1 MYAQGEKISPVN
13 IADEMQKSFIDY
25 SMSVIIARALPDA
38 RDGLKPSQRRILFA
52 MHELGL
58 QPNRQHRKC
67 AKIAG
72 DTSGNYHPHGEQVIY
87 PTLVHMAQD
96 FAMRYPLVDGQGN
109 FGSIDGDE
117 AAAMRYTEAR
127 LTPVA
132 MLMLADLDQET
143 VDFQPN
149 YDETRQEPRVLP
161 SGFPNLICNGSTG
174 IAVGMATS
182 IPPHNLNEVVD
193 ACIHL
198 IDNPDCTVED
208 LHQFV
213 TGPDFPTGGM
223 ICGKSQILEAYK
235 SGRGTIK
242 LRGRAGIEEVG
253 GKEQI
258 IITQVPFNVAPS
270 TVETQIAAL
279 VNDDKIKG
287 ISDVRNETNKDGVR
301 LVIELKRGIPPKVVL
316 NNLFKQTQLE
326 TTVGINLLAIDRG
339 RPRTLNLKQLLACY
353 TEHRREVV
361 TRRTRHELREAERR
375 AEILDA
381 CLIAL
386 SNLDEFIRI
395 IRESRTREEAKI
407 KLLSFSFTRAQAEH
421 FGLHIRSEARLVKGR
436 YEFSET
442 QVDHILDLRLYQ
454 LTGLERDKIAKE
466 YKEIIARIKELTGI
480 LASEA
485 KIWGVIKKELKDLRE
500 KHGDSRFTDIVPEE
514 GEIRIE
520 DLIANEAAIITI
532 THGGYIKRTAVSAYR
547 AQRRGGKGVSGQD
560 TKDDTDFVEHLFT
573 ASTHDF
579 IMFCTENGRVYCEK
593 VYDIPEAGRAARG
606 KSIANLLAL
615 REGEKIAAMIRIQ
628 EFTDQLFLFFAT
640 QNGVVKKTNLGE
652 YANVRRGGIQGI
664 NIEKDD
670 RLIGV
675 KRTNGNHEIVL
686 VSRNGQSIRFH
697 EEEARDMG
705 RTATGVWGMDLDK
718 DDVLVAVEI
727 VDPQATLLVA
737 GENGIGKRTEFEE
750 YRRQSRG
757 GKGIITMATSEK
769 TGRVVGAL
777 SVTETDEIMLTTA
790 GGQTV
795 RCRVKDVR
803 TSGRNTQGVRLIT
816 PGSGDKLVA
825 IARVITES
833 QEAAAESGQTE
844 TGQPNLPLREPPK
857 PPPAAAS

>member
-1 MYAQGEKISPVN
+1 MYAQGEKISPIN

-25 SMSVIIARALPDA
+25 SMSVIISRALPDA

-58 QPNRQHRKC
+58 APNRPHRKC

-96 FAMRYPLVDGQGN
+96 FALRYPLIDGQGN
-109 FGSIDGDE
+109 FGSIDGDDP
-117 AAAMRYTEAR
+117 AAMRYTEAR
-127 LTPVA
+127 LSPIG
-132 MLMLADLDQET
+132 MLMLADLDKDT

-149 YDETRQEPRVLP
+149 YDETRREPKVLAA
-161 SGFPNLICNGSTG
+161 GFPNLICNGSTG

-182 IPPHNLNEVVD
+182 IPPHNLSEVVD

-198 IDNPDCTVED
+198 IDNPECEVEAICKII
-208 LHQFV
+208 

-223 ICGKSQILEAYK
+223 ICGKGPILDAYK
-235 SGRGTIK
+235 TGRGTIK
-242 LRGRAGIEEVG
+242 LRGRAGVEESG
-253 GKEQI
+253 GKDQI
-258 IITQVPFNVAPS
+258 IITQMPFNVAPS
-270 TVETQIAAL
+270 TVETQVASL
-279 VNDDKIKG
+279 VNDKRIEG
-287 ISDVRNETNKDGVR
+287 ISDIRNETNKDGVR
-301 LVIELKRGIPPKVVL
+301 LVIELKRGAIPKVIL
-316 NNLFKQTQLE
+316 SNLFKHTSLE
-326 TTVGINLLAIDRG
+326 TTIGINLLAIDHG
-339 RPRTLNLKQLLACY
+339 RPRTLDIKQLLACH

-361 TRRTRHELREAERR
+361 IRRTQFELRAAEAR

-381 CLIAL
+381 YLIAL
-386 SNLDEFIRI
+386 ANLDEFIRI

-407 KLLSFSFTRAQAEH
+407 KLMSFSWTKAQVQH
-421 FGLHIRSEARLVKGR
+421 FGLHIRSEARLVSGR
-436 YEFSET
+436 YEFSEK
-442 QVDHILDLRLYQ
+442 QVDQILDLRLYQ
-454 LTGLERDKIAKE
+454 LTGLERDKVTKE
-466 YKEIIARIKELTGI
+466 YKEIIARIGELTGV

-485 KIWGVIKKELKDLRE
+485 KIWGIVKKELKELKE
-500 KHGDSRFTDIVPEE
+500 KFGDTRLTDIVPEE
-514 GEIRIE
+514 GEIKIE
-520 DLIANEAAIITI
+520 DLIANEPAIITI
-532 THGGYIKRTAVSAYR
+532 THSGYIKRTAVSAYR

-579 IMFCTENGRVYCEK
+579 IMFSTENGRVYCEK

-628 EFTDQLFLFFAT
+628 DFSDQLHLLFAT
-640 QNGVVKKTNLGE
+640 QNGIIKKTNLSE
-652 YANVRRGGIQGI
+652 FSNVRRGGIQGV

-675 KRTNGNHEIVL
+675 KLTNGNSEIVL
-686 VSRNGQSIRFH
+686 VSRTGQSIRFH

-718 DDVLVAVEI
+718 DDLLVAIEI

-777 SVTETDEIMLTTA
+777 SVTDTDEIMLTTA

-803 TSGRNTQGVRLIT
+803 TSGRNTQGVRLIN

-833 QEAAAESGQTE
+833 QEAAAESGQ
-844 TGQPNLPLREPPK
+844 PALPLAAQT
-857 PPPAAAS
+857 PPPEEKK

>member
-1 MYAQGEKISPVN
+1 MYAQGEKIIPIN

-25 SMSVIIARALPDA
+25 SMSVIISRALPDA

-58 QPNRQHRKC
+58 APNRPHRKC

-96 FAMRYPLVDGQGN
+96 FALRYPLIDGQGN
-109 FGSIDGDE
+109 FGSIDGDDP
-117 AAAMRYTEAR
+117 AAMRYTEAR
-127 LTPVA
+127 LSPIGT
-132 MLMLADLDQET
+132 LMLADLDKDT

-149 YDETRQEPRVLP
+149 YDETRREPKVLAA
-161 SGFPNLICNGSTG
+161 GFPNLICNGSTG
-174 IAVGMATS
+174 IAVGMATN
-182 IPPHNLNEVVD
+182 IPPHNLSEVVD

-198 IDNPDCTVED
+198 IDNPECEVEAICKII
-208 LHQFV
+208 

-223 ICGKSQILEAYK
+223 ICGKGPILEAYK

-242 LRGRAGIEEVG
+242 LRGRAGVEESG
-253 GKEQI
+253 GKDQI
-258 IITQVPFNVAPS
+258 IITQMPFNVAPS
-270 TVETQIAAL
+270 TVETQVAAL
-279 VNDDKIKG
+279 VNDKRIEG
-287 ISDVRNETNKDGVR
+287 VSDIRNETNKDGVR
-301 LVIELKRGIPPKVVL
+301 LVIELKRGAIPKVIL
-316 NNLFKQTQLE
+316 SNLFKHTSLE
-326 TTVGINLLAIDRG
+326 TTIGINLLAIDRG
-339 RPRTLNLKQLLACY
+339 RPRTLNIKQLLECH
-353 TEHRREVV
+353 TEHRREVIV
-361 TRRTRHELREAERR
+361 RRTQFELRAAEAR
-375 AEILDA
+375 AETLDA
-381 CLIAL
+381 YLVAL

-395 IRESRTREEAKI
+395 IRESRAREEAKI
-407 KLLSFSFTRAQAEH
+407 KLMSFSWTKAQVQH
-421 FGLHIRSEARLVKGR
+421 FGLHIRSDARLVSGR
-436 YEFSET
+436 YEFSEK
-442 QVDHILDLRLYQ
+442 QADQILDLRLYQ
-454 LTGLERDKIAKE
+454 LTGMERDKISKE
-466 YKEIIARIKELTGI
+466 YKEIIAKINELAGI

-485 KIWGVIKKELKDLRE
+485 RIWGVVKKEMKELKE
-500 KHGDSRFTDIVPEE
+500 KFGDTRLTDIVPEE
-514 GEIRIE
+514 GEIKIE
-520 DLIANEAAIITI
+520 DLIANEPAIITI
-532 THGGYIKRTAVSAYR
+532 THSGYIKRTAVSAYR

-615 REGEKIAAMIRIQ
+615 REGEKVAAMIRIQ
-628 EFTDQLFLFFAT
+628 EFSDQLFLFFAT

-652 YANVRRGGIQGI
+652 FANVRRGGIQGI
-664 NIEKDD
+664 NIEKND

-675 KRTNGNHEIVL
+675 KRTNGNSEVVL
-686 VSRNGQSIRFH
+686 VSRTGQSIRFH

-705 RTATGVWGMDLDK
+705 RTATGVWGMDLD
-718 DDVLVAVEI
+718 DDDLLVAVEI
-727 VDPQATLLVA
+727 VDPAATLLVA
-737 GENGIGKRTEFEE
+737 GENGIGKRTDFEE
-750 YRRQSRG
+750 YRKQSRG

-777 SVTETDEIMLTTA
+777 SVTDTDEIMLTTA

-803 TSGRNTQGVRLIT
+803 TSGRNTQGVRLIA

-833 QEAAAESGQTE
+833 QEAAAESGQ
-844 TGQPNLPLREPPK
+844 PALPLPQPATELPK
-857 PPPAAAS
+857 PDAIQ

>member
-1 MYAQGEKISPVN
+1 MYAQGEKISPIN

-25 SMSVIIARALPDA
+25 SMSVIISRALPDA

-58 QPNRQHRKC
+58 APNRPHRKC

-96 FAMRYPLVDGQGN
+96 FALRYPLIDGQGN
-109 FGSIDGDE
+109 FGSIDGDDP
-117 AAAMRYTEAR
+117 AAMRYTEAR
-127 LTPVA
+127 LSPIG
-132 MLMLADLDQET
+132 MLMLADLDKDT

-149 YDETRQEPRVLP
+149 YDETRREPRVLAA
-161 SGFPNLICNGSTG
+161 GFPNLICNGSTG
-174 IAVGMATS
+174 IAVGMATN
-182 IPPHNLNEVVD
+182 IPPHNLSEVVD

-198 IDNPDCTVED
+198 IDNPECEVEAICKII
-208 LHQFV
+208 

-223 ICGKSQILEAYK
+223 ICGKGPILEAYK

-242 LRGRAGIEEVG
+242 LRGRAGVEESG
-253 GKEQI
+253 GKDQI
-258 IITQVPFNVAPS
+258 IITQMPFNVAPS
-270 TVETQIAAL
+270 TVETQVAAL
-279 VNDDKIKG
+279 VNDKRIEG
-287 ISDVRNETNKDGVR
+287 VSDIRNETNKDGVR
-301 LVIELKRGIPPKVVL
+301 LVIELKRGAIPKVIL
-316 NNLFKQTQLE
+316 SNLFKHTSLE
-326 TTVGINLLAIDRG
+326 TTIGINLLAIDHG
-339 RPRTLNLKQLLACY
+339 RPRTLDIKQLLGCH

-361 TRRTRHELREAERR
+361 IRRTQFELRAAEAR
-375 AEILDA
+375 AETLDA
-381 CLIAL
+381 YLIAL
-386 SNLDEFIRI
+386 ANLDEFIRI

-407 KLLSFSFTRAQAEH
+407 KLMSFSWTKAQVQH
-421 FGLHIRSEARLVKGR
+421 FGLHIRSDARLVSGR
-436 YEFSET
+436 YEFSEK
-442 QVDHILDLRLYQ
+442 QVDQILDLRLYQ
-454 LTGLERDKIAKE
+454 LTGLERDKVIKE
-466 YKEIIARIKELTGI
+466 YKEIIARITELTGV

-485 KIWGVIKKELKDLRE
+485 KIWGIVKKELKELKE
-500 KHGDSRFTDIVPEE
+500 KFGDTRLTDIVPEE
-514 GEIRIE
+514 GEIKIE
-520 DLIANEAAIITI
+520 DLIANEPAIITI
-532 THGGYIKRTAVSAYR
+532 THSGYIKRTAVSAYR

-615 REGEKIAAMIRIQ
+615 REGEKVAAMIRIQ
-628 EFTDQLFLFFAT
+628 EVSDQLFLFFAT

-652 YANVRRGGIQGI
+652 FGNVRRGGIQGI

-675 KRTNGNHEIVL
+675 KRTNGNSEIVL

-705 RTATGVWGMDLDK
+705 RTATGVWGMDLD
-718 DDVLVAVEI
+718 DDDLLVAIEI

-737 GENGIGKRTEFEE
+737 GENGIGKRTDFEE
-750 YRRQSRG
+750 YRKQSRG

-777 SVTETDEIMLTTA
+777 SVTDTDEIMLTTA

-803 TSGRNTQGVRLIT
+803 TSGRNTQGVRLIA

-833 QEAAAESGQTE
+833 QEAAAEGQSA
-844 TGQPNLPLREPPK
+844 LPLPQTSTAPPK
-857 PPPAAAS
+857 PDINP

>member
-1 MYAQGEKISPVN
+1 MYAQGEKIIPIN

-25 SMSVIIARALPDA
+25 SMSVIISRALPDA

-58 QPNRQHRKC
+58 APNRPHRKC

-96 FAMRYPLVDGQGN
+96 FALRYPLIDGQGN
-109 FGSIDGDE
+109 FGSIDGDDP
-117 AAAMRYTEAR
+117 AAMRYTEAR
-127 LTPVA
+127 LSPIGT
-132 MLMLADLDQET
+132 LMLADLDKDT

-149 YDETRQEPRVLP
+149 YDETRREPKVLAA
-161 SGFPNLICNGSTG
+161 GFPNLICNGSTG
-174 IAVGMATS
+174 IAVGMATN
-182 IPPHNLNEVVD
+182 IPPHNLSEVVD

-198 IDNPDCTVED
+198 IDNPECEVEAICKII
-208 LHQFV
+208 

-223 ICGKSQILEAYK
+223 ICGKGPILEAYK

-242 LRGRAGIEEVG
+242 LRGRAGVEESG
-253 GKEQI
+253 GKDQI
-258 IITQVPFNVAPS
+258 IITQMPFNVAPS
-270 TVETQIAAL
+270 TVETQVAAL
-279 VNDDKIKG
+279 VNDKRIEG
-287 ISDVRNETNKDGVR
+287 VSDIRNETNKDGVR
-301 LVIELKRGIPPKVVL
+301 LVIELKRGAIPKVIL
-316 NNLFKQTQLE
+316 SNLFKHTSLE
-326 TTVGINLLAIDRG
+326 TTIGINLLAIDRG
-339 RPRTLNLKQLLACY
+339 RPRTLNIKQLLECH
-353 TEHRREVV
+353 TEHRREVIV
-361 TRRTRHELREAERR
+361 RRTQFELRAAEAR
-375 AEILDA
+375 AETLDA
-381 CLIAL
+381 YLVAL

-395 IRESRTREEAKI
+395 IRESRAREEAKI
-407 KLLSFSFTRAQAEH
+407 KLMSFSWTKAQVQH
-421 FGLHIRSEARLVKGR
+421 FGLHIRSDARLVSGR
-436 YEFSET
+436 YEFSEK
-442 QVDHILDLRLYQ
+442 QADQILDLRLYQ
-454 LTGLERDKIAKE
+454 LTGMERDKISKE
-466 YKEIIARIKELTGI
+466 YKEIIAKINELAGI

-485 KIWGVIKKELKDLRE
+485 RIWGVVKKEMKELKE
-500 KHGDSRFTDIVPEE
+500 KFGDTRLTDIVPEE
-514 GEIRIE
+514 GEIKIE
-520 DLIANEAAIITI
+520 DLIANEPAIITI
-532 THGGYIKRTAVSAYR
+532 THSGYIKRTAVSAYR

-615 REGEKIAAMIRIQ
+615 REGEKVAAMIRIQ
-628 EFTDQLFLFFAT
+628 EFSDQLFLFFAT

-652 YANVRRGGIQGI
+652 FANVRRGGIQGI
-664 NIEKDD
+664 NIEKND

-675 KRTNGNHEIVL
+675 KRTNGNSEVVL
-686 VSRNGQSIRFH
+686 VSRTGQSIRFH

-705 RTATGVWGMDLDK
+705 RTATGVWGMDLD
-718 DDVLVAVEI
+718 DDDLLVAVEI
-727 VDPQATLLVA
+727 VDPAATLLVA
-737 GENGIGKRTEFEE
+737 GENGIGKRTDFEE
-750 YRRQSRG
+750 YRKQSRG

-777 SVTETDEIMLTTA
+777 SVTDTDEIMLTTA

-803 TSGRNTQGVRLIT
+803 TSGRNTQGVRLIA

-833 QEAAAESGQTE
+833 QEAAAESGQ
-844 TGQPNLPLREPPK
+844 PSLPLPQPATELPK
-857 PPPAAAS
+857 PDAIQ